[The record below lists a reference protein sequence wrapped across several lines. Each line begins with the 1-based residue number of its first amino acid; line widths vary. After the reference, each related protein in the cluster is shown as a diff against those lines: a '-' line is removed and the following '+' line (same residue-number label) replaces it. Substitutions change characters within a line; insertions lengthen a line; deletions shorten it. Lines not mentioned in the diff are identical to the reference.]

1 MSATL
6 ISTDLERGLVASNP
20 AKYDI
25 AHTFTPEELEECASR
40 EHVTVEFLLDS
51 LQRGTLIIPRN
62 RNHKHVRAV
71 PIGTGVTTKVNAN
84 IGTSAF
90 LKDVKEELHK
100 LDVAVRAGA
109 DTAMDLSTGG
119 DLKAIR
125 QEILDASPIPIG
137 TVPVYEVGRRM
148 IGKPGGFTSAPESL
162 FLEVVEEQAEQGV
175 DYFTI
180 HAGVTWKNLEVIER
194 TPRITGIVSRG
205 GGMMSAWMRANRKE
219 NPYYS
224 RFDEVT
230 DILAKYCGTY
240 SLGDGLRPGSIN
252 DASDEV
258 QFSELFVIGELTK
271 RAWQKGVQVMI
282 EGPGHVPLNQ
292 IEMNVRIQK
301 RVCNGAPFYVL
312 GPLVTDVAPGYDHIT
327 GAMGGL
333 IAGSAGADLLC
344 YVTPAEHLAL
354 PDARDVHEG
363 VIAFKIAAHASDI
376 AKGLTWVKDWDDELS
391 RARKAFKWEDQ
402 IRLAIDPVRAR
413 QYRERD
419 KVALTYEGCT
429 MCGEFCP
436 MREDEKSRKR
446 MLEEPLPEE
455 LAEEAKFYL

>member
-1 MSATL
+1 MGITHTVSLPT
-6 ISTDLERGLVASNP
+6 TRGVSE
-20 AKYDI
+20 KFEI
-25 AHTFTPEELEECASR
+25 FHSFTIEELEKCAQEERVS
-40 EHVTVEFLLDS
+40 VDFLLDG
-51 LQRGTLIIPRN
+51 LNRGTIIIPRN
-62 RNHKHVRAV
+62 KNHRSVRPTA
-71 PIGTGVTTKVNAN
+71 IGYGVRTKVNAN

-148 IGKPGGFTSAPESL
+148 IGKPGGFIKAPVSL
-162 FLEVVEEQAEQGV
+162 FFEVVEEQAEQGV

-180 HAGVTWKNLEVIER
+180 HAGVTQDNLKVVESVS
-194 TPRITGIVSRG
+194 RITGIVSRG
-205 GGMMSAWMRANRKE
+205 GGMMGAWMRANRRE
-219 NPYYS
+219 NPFYEF
-224 RFDEVT
+224 FDELT
-230 DILAKYCGTY
+230 DILAKCCVTY
-240 SLGDGLRPGSIN
+240 SLGDGLRPGSIH
-252 DASDEV
+252 DASDAV
-258 QFSELFVIGELTK
+258 QFSELFVLGDLTK

-282 EGPGHVPLNQ
+282 EGPGHIPLNQ
-292 IEMNVRIQK
+292 IEMNVKIQK
-301 RVCNGAPFYVL
+301 KVCHNAPFYVL
-312 GPLVTDVAPGYDHIT
+312 GPLVTDIAPGYDHIT

-333 IAGSAGADLLC
+333 IAGAAGADLLC

-363 VIAFKIAAHASDI
+363 VIAFKIAAHAADI
-376 AKGLTWVKDWDDELS
+376 AKGIPGAMEWDNELS
-391 RARKAFKWEDQ
+391 RARKEFRWEDQ
-402 IRLAIDPVRAR
+402 IRLALDPVRAR

-446 MLEEPLPEE
+446 LLEEPLPEE
-455 LAEEAKFYL
+455 LEAEEAYYL

>member
-1 MSATL
+1 MSNTCLLTTVENSHSYNIQHSFTESELQEAAHR
-6 ISTDLERGLVASNP
+6 ER
-20 AKYDI
+20 
-25 AHTFTPEELEECASR
+25 
-40 EHVTVEFLLDS
+40 VTVEFLKEALS
-51 LQRGTLIIPRN
+51 KGLLIIPRN
-62 RNHKHVRAV
+62 INHKHARPT
-71 PIGTGVTTKVNAN
+71 PIGLGVTTKVNAN

-100 LDVAVRAGA
+100 LEVAIRAGA
-109 DTAMDLSTGG
+109 DTVMDLSTGG

-125 QEILDASPIPIG
+125 QEILDASPVPVG

-148 IGKPGGFTSAPESL
+148 IGKKGGFTSAPVSL

-180 HAGVTWKNLEVIER
+180 HAGVTQKNLEVIER
-194 TPRITGIVSRG
+194 VPRITGIVSRG
-205 GGMMSAWMRANRKE
+205 GGMMAAWMRANGRE
-219 NPYYS
+219 NPYYEY
-224 RFDEVT
+224 FDELT
-230 DILAKYCGTY
+230 DILARYCVTY
-240 SLGDGLRPGSIN
+240 SLGDGLRPGSIH

-271 RAWQKGVQVMI
+271 RAWEKGVQVMI

-292 IEMNVRIQK
+292 IEMNVRLQK
-301 RVCNGAPFYVL
+301 RVCHGAPFYVL
-312 GPLVTDVAPGYDHIT
+312 GPLVCDIAPGYDHIT
-327 GAMGGL
+327 GAMGAML
-333 IAGSAGADLLC
+333 AGAAGADLLC

-363 VIAFKIAAHASDI
+363 VIAFKIAAHAADI
-376 AKGLTWVKDWDDELS
+376 AKGLDWVREWDDELS
-391 RARKAFKWEDQ
+391 RARKEFRWDDQ

-419 KVALTYEGCT
+419 KVPLTYEGCT

-436 MREDEKSRKR
+436 MREDEKSRKIR
-446 MLEEPLPEE
+446 LQAPSPAEVQE
-455 LAEEAKFYL
+455 EEAYYL